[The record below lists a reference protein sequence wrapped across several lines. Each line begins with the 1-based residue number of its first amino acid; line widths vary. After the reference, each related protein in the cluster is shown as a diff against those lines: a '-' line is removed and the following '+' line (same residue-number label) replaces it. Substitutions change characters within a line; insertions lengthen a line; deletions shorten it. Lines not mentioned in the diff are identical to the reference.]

1 MQPRMTV
8 DNGFSFIVAYEM
20 RRSHPVPTLH
30 RLMRQ
35 EYFIKKKFFDSNNG
49 YEIFLSF

>member
-8 DNGFSFIVAYEM
+8 DNGFSFIVADGR

-30 RLMRQ
+30 GHHELGVF
-35 EYFIKKKFFDSNNG
+35 YLINF
-49 YEIFLSF
+49 Y